1 MTTTIQPTRQARRVH
16 LSHLATTHRAPLVP
30 RGTHAAAEG
39 THGTQ
44 GAATGERRRRARA
57 TSFTPMARD
66 PSPTRARATRPR
78 TTNPEVRDV
87 DQHHRITHHP
97 TARHRRRPRAGR
109 RAARRG
115 AIGLGVV
122 LVAQLMLVLDAT
134 VVNVALPHI
143 QTDLGFTPAGLSWV
157 LNAYTLAF
165 GGLLLLGGR
174 LGDVF
179 GRLRIFE
186 IGLAIF
192 TVASLLGGLAT
203 SPAWLIAA
211 RTLQGVGAAFAAP
224 SVLALVTTSAPNEAA
239 RNRGLALFTAVSSA
253 GASIGLL
260 LGGILTDYVSWHWTL
275 FVNVPIGAVV
285 LVLARRY
292 VTETPRIRGRFDV
305 VGAITATLGSV
316 SVVHG
321 FISAADRGWASP
333 VTIGSFV
340 VGVLLI
346 ALFVRTEGRVSSP
359 LLPLALVR
367 NRTRGGA
374 LVLMALVVGAQFSTF
389 FLVTQYLQLVLGF
402 SPVAT
407 GAAFLPLS
415 LAIFATSRVSAR
427 LVAKVGPRPMLLVGT
442 LGLTASF
449 VWLSTHVDDEHVCRP
464 PPGCAGAQ
472 RRLGRAR
479 LHAGHGRR
487 PRRRRPR
494 PGRHRVGPAPDR
506 AAARWRR
513 GPRRHRQRL
522 RLAGGPGP
530 VRAGRRAGVPH
541 VGDLHPRG
549 AARRGVRAPA
559 APAPAW

>member
-1 MTTTIQPTRQARRVH
+1 MSTSTTRPAVTAAPTTPVTTSPKPPTRTA
-16 LSHLATTHRAPLVP
+16 
-30 RGTHAAAEG
+30 
-39 THGTQ
+39 
-44 GAATGERRRRARA
+44 GEK
-57 TSFTPMARD
+57 
-66 PSPTRARATRPR
+66 
-78 TTNPEVRDV
+78 
-87 DQHHRITHHP
+87 
-97 TARHRRRPRAGR
+97 
-109 RAARRG
+109 AARRS

-174 LGDVF
+174 LGDVI
-179 GRLRIFE
+179 GRLRSFE

-211 RTLQGVGAAFAAP
+211 RTLQGVGAALAAP
-224 SVLALVTTSAPNEAA
+224 SVLALVTTSASNEAA

-260 LGGILTDYVSWHWTL
+260 LGGALTEVVSWHWTL

-285 LVLARRY
+285 LVLARRF
-292 VTETPRIRGRFDV
+292 VTETPRVRVRFDV
-305 VGAITATLGSV
+305 VGAVTATLGSV

-333 VTIGSFV
+333 ITLASFGIG
-340 VGVLLI
+340 LLLL
-346 ALFVRTEGRVSSP
+346 ALFVRTEGRVAAP
-359 LLPLALVR
+359 LLPLGLVR
-367 NRTRGGA
+367 ERSRAGA

-427 LVAKVGPRPMLLVGT
+427 LVALVGPRPLLLVGT

-449 VWLSTHVDDEHVCRP
+449 VWLSSITTTSAYAAHLLGALVLNGASAALVFMPVTVIVLGGVDRDQAGTVSGLLQTAQQLGGAVGLAAIVSIYASQAV
-464 PPGCAGAQ
+464 PGQFVPGVEPAFLTSGAFT
-472 RRLGRAR
+472 LVA
-479 LHAGHGRR
+479 LLVAAVVLR
-487 PRRRRPR
+487 PRR
-494 PGRHRVGPAPDR
+494 VTSD
-506 AAARWRR
+506 
-513 GPRRHRQRL
+513 
-522 RLAGGPGP
+522 
-530 VRAGRRAGVPH
+530 
-541 VGDLHPRG
+541 G
-549 AARRGVRAPA
+549 AAERPSERDQRADQLVPAVVRTAPETD
-559 APAPAW
+559 

>member
-1 MTTTIQPTRQARRVH
+1 MSTTATRTTRTTPTSRTTRQPA
-16 LSHLATTHRAPLVP
+16 
-30 RGTHAAAEG
+30 GT
-39 THGTQ
+39 
-44 GAATGERRRRARA
+44 
-57 TSFTPMARD
+57 D
-66 PSPTRARATRPR
+66 PT
-78 TTNPEVRDV
+78 D
-87 DQHHRITHHP
+87 
-97 TARHRRRPRAGR
+97 
-109 RAARRG
+109 RAARRS

-143 QTDLGFTPAGLSWV
+143 QTDLGFSAAGLSWV

-179 GRLRIFE
+179 GRLRSFE

-203 SPAWLIAA
+203 TPAWLIAA
-211 RTLQGVGAAFAAP
+211 RTLQGAGAALAAP
-224 SVLALVTTSAPNEAA
+224 SVLALVTTSAPNDAA

-260 LGGILTDYVSWHWTL
+260 LGGVLTDYVSWHWTL

-285 LVLARRY
+285 LVLARRF
-292 VTETPRIRGRFDV
+292 VTETPRVRGRFDV
-305 VGAITATLGSV
+305 VGAVSATLGSV
-316 SVVHG
+316 ALVHG
-321 FISAADRGWASP
+321 FISAADRGWGAPLTIAS
-333 VTIGSFV
+333 FA
-340 VGVLLI
+340 VGLALL
-346 ALFVRTEGRVSSP
+346 ALFVRTESRVASP

-449 VWLSTHVDDEHVCRP
+449 VWLSTLSATSTYAAHLLGALVLNGISAALVFMPVTVVVLGGVNRAQAGTVSGLLQTAQQLGGAIGLAAIVSVYASRAV
-464 PPGCAGAQ
+464 PGQFVPGVEPAFLTSASFT
-472 RRLGRAR
+472 LVA
-479 LHAGHGRR
+479 LLVAAVVL
-487 PRRRRPR
+487 RPR
-494 PGRHRVGPAPDR
+494 PAR
-506 AAARWRR
+506 A
-513 GPRRHRQRL
+513 
-522 RLAGGPGP
+522 
-530 VRAGRRAGVPH
+530 VPEPEPTRET
-541 VGDLHPRG
+541 V
-549 AARRGVRAPA
+549 AVPA
-559 APAPAW
+559 ADVAQAG

>member
-1 MTTTIQPTRQARRVH
+1 MSTSTTQAPTGASHQA
-16 LSHLATTHRAPLVP
+16 S
-30 RGTHAAAEG
+30 
-39 THGTQ
+39 
-44 GAATGERRRRARA
+44 
-57 TSFTPMARD
+57 
-66 PSPTRARATRPR
+66 TRP
-78 TTNPEVRDV
+78 TTPRD
-87 DQHHRITHHP
+87 T
-97 TARHRRRPRAGR
+97 R
-109 RAARRG
+109 RAA
-115 AIGLGVV
+115 IGVGVV

-143 QTDLGFTPAGLSWV
+143 QTDLGFSPAGLSWV

-174 LGDVF
+174 LGDVL
-179 GRLRIFE
+179 GRLRTFE
-186 IGLAIF
+186 LGLGVF

-211 RTLQGVGAAFAAP
+211 RTLQGVGAALAAP
-224 SVLALVTTSAPNEAA
+224 GVLALVTTSASNEAA

-260 LGGILTDYVSWHWTL
+260 LGGVLTDFVSWHWTL

-285 LVLARRY
+285 LLLARRF
-292 VTETPRIRGRFDV
+292 VTETPRVRGRFDV
-305 VGAITATLGSV
+305 VGAVSATLGSV
-316 SVVHG
+316 AVVHG
-321 FISAADRGWASP
+321 FISAADRGWTAPLTLAS
-333 VTIGSFV
+333 FA
-340 VGVLLI
+340 VGVALVG
-346 ALFVRTEGRVSSP
+346 LFVRTENRVAAP

-449 VWLSTHVDDEHVCRP
+449 VWLSSISTTSTY
-464 PPGCAGAQ
+464 
-472 RRLGRAR
+472 
-479 LHAGHGRR
+479 AGHLLGALVLNGVSAALVFMPVTVVVLGGVERSQAGTVSGLLQTAQQLGGAVGLAAIVSVYASQSEPGQFVPGVEPAFLTSAAFTLVALLVAAVVLR
-487 PRRRRPR
+487 PRADP
-494 PGRHRVGPAPDR
+494 VS
-506 AAARWRR
+506 AAVAEAR
-513 GPRRHRQRL
+513 
-522 RLAGGPGP
+522 
-530 VRAGRRAGVPH
+530 
-541 VGDLHPRG
+541 
-549 AARRGVRAPA
+549 
-559 APAPAW
+559 

>member
-1 MTTTIQPTRQARRVH
+1 MSTRTTASPVTRQPER
-16 LSHLATTHRAPLVP
+16 S
-30 RGTHAAAEG
+30 
-39 THGTQ
+39 
-44 GAATGERRRRARA
+44 TGE
-57 TSFTPMARD
+57 
-66 PSPTRARATRPR
+66 
-78 TTNPEVRDV
+78 
-87 DQHHRITHHP
+87 
-97 TARHRRRPRAGR
+97 

-292 VTETPRIRGRFDV
+292 VTETPTIRGRFDV

-449 VWLSTHVDDEHVCRP
+449 VWLSSMSTTSTYAAHLLGALVLNGVSAALVFMPVTVVVLGGVDRSQAGTVSGLLQTAQQLGGAVGLAAIVSVYASQAV
-464 PPGCAGAQ
+464 PGQFVPGVEPAFLTSATFT
-472 RRLGRAR
+472 LVA
-479 LHAGHGRR
+479 LLVAAFVL
-487 PRRRRPR
+487 RPR
-494 PGRHRVGPAPDR
+494 PAQAVRASSEPTREPTRETVAV
-506 AAARWRR
+506 AAA
-513 GPRRHRQRL
+513 
-522 RLAGGPGP
+522 
-530 VRAGRRAGVPH
+530 
-541 VGDLHPRG
+541 DG
-549 AARRGVRAPA
+549 AEAQ
-559 APAPAW
+559 